1 MNRSVTA
8 EKPWPKYPPTFE
20 RSIVTSLFRGFCLH
34 YYSSRL
40 SLYFLPSYTTWH
52 FVFRCEDHSHNI
64 RELTSPKMSSVFLSG
79 ISFVCLFASWRL
91 VTAAENARRPWFHFH
106 FQWRSLKVPYTDLT
120 DVKHRRSLRGRRKSA
135 RGGRRKLEGLFQPN
149 RAILWNLIHTYR
161 YQICQKSRRIG
172 CVIPLCK

>member
-64 RELTSPKMSSVFLSG
+64 GVDKPKNEFCVSFWHQFCLLVCLLTSCDSRWKCTKTLVSFSFSVAIPKSSLPTWLTSN
-79 ISFVCLFASWRL
+79 
-91 VTAAENARRPWFHFH
+91 TAARSEGGERVQEVGGESSKGFSSPTEQSCGIWSMLRDARAV
-106 FQWRSLKVPYTDLT
+106 S
-120 DVKHRRSLRGRRKSA
+120 
-135 RGGRRKLEGLFQPN
+135 
-149 RAILWNLIHTYR
+149 
-161 YQICQKSRRIG
+161 
-172 CVIPLCK
+172 